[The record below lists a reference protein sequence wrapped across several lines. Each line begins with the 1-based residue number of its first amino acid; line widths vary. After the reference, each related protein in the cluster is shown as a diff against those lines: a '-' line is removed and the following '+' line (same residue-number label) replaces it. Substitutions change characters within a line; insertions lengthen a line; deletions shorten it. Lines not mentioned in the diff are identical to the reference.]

1 MTISIFRERLEVTSG
16 KKLKLRI
23 NNNRSTMLSVK
34 WGEPDCTVSLHSFFL
49 GAPENVMNALACYIK
64 QEHKTIAPSIKMFIE
79 DNLKKLDY
87 SHQIDTS
94 KLSVRGNV
102 HDLEEIYKRLNQEY
116 FDNKID
122 VAITWYGKH
131 DKRNYS
137 RVTFGLYHHLLR
149 LIKINRILDI
159 PQVPDYMVSFVVYH
173 EMLHVACPSYVDEKG
188 FNRIHSKEFK
198 ERETLFRDYYKATLW
213 IDKYL
218 GRMFA
223 DHG

>member
-1 MTISIFRERLEVTSG
+1 MSISLFREKLENTSG

-34 WGEPDCTVSLHSFFL
+34 WGEPDCVVSLHSFFL
-49 GAPENVMNALACYIK
+49 EAPQTVMDALACYIS

-87 SHQIDTS
+87 SDKIDSS
-94 KLSVRGNV
+94 KLIVQGNV
-102 HDLEEIYKRLNQEY
+102 YNLKTIYDQVNQEY
-116 FDNKID
+116 FDNQVN

-131 DKRNYS
+131 TQRSYS

-149 LIKINRILDI
+149 LVKINRILDI
-159 PQVPDYMVSFVVYH
+159 EHVPEYLVAFVVYH

-188 FNRIHSKEFK
+188 INRIHSKEFK
-198 ERETLFRDYYKATLW
+198 EREEKFRDYYKAKKW
-213 IDKYL
+213 IEKYL
-218 GRMFA
+218 GQMFA
-223 DHG
+223 N